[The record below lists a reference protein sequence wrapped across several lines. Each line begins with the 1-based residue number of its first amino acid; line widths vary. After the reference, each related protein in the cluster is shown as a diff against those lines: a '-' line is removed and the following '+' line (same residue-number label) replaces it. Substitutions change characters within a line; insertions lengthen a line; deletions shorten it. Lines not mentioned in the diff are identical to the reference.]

1 MEQELARIPKVG
13 EVLHFWDDGKSG
25 DSRHYLAVV
34 THVLTKEQMK
44 MVSWT
49 PSECFEPWEDANG
62 EWHDVPNDFLDVWEY
77 NKQQYDWFYAN
88 DTDFFVGC
96 AIPEYDEHIIWFVR
110 TKYGQWFSMDAQSC
124 WQGGLLDVTG
134 EKYKNNIEAG
144 YTYSERI

>member
-13 EVLHFWDDGKSG
+13 EVLHFFDDGKSS

-49 PSECFEPWEDANG
+49 PTECLDHWKDANG
-62 EWHDVPNDFLDVWEY
+62 EWNDVPNDFLGVWEY
-77 NKQQYDWFYAN
+77 NKQQCDWIFAD

-124 WQGGLLDVTG
+124 WQGGLLDVAG

>member
-62 EWHDVPNDFLDVWEY
+62 KWHDVPNDFLDVWEY
-77 NKQQYDWFYAN
+77 NKQQYDWIFAD

-96 AIPEYDEHIIWFVR
+96 AIPEYDEHILWFVR
-110 TKYGQWFSMDAQSC
+110 TKYGQWFSMEAQSC
-124 WQGGLLDVTG
+124 WQCVFLDVTG